1 MLVFSWNPQAFVDFL
16 PYLGRGMAGVLVV
29 ILVIVLLTT
38 LLNHLF
44 QPKPPKD
51 GES

>member
-1 MLVFSWNPQAFVDFL
+1 MLVFSPQAFVDFL

-29 ILVIVLLTT
+29 IAVIILLTT
-38 LLNHLF
+38 LLNHFF

-51 GES
+51 GEA